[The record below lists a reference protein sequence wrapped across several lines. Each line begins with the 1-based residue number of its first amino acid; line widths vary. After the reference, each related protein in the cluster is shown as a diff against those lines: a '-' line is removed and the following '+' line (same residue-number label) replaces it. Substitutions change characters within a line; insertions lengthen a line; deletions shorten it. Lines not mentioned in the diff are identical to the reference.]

1 MSDYKVLFLCDGRA
15 CDNPCNPACK
25 YTSNPEHAS
34 YFEKIGEGNDATYWE
49 CDNLV
54 HSGKGKD
61 YDNMIPIAWMDEWSL
76 SHPDGTVVDML
87 TDWILLQKEKWNPL
101 NKASE

>member
-1 MSDYKVLFLCDGRA
+1 MSESNAPYKVLFLCDNRA

-34 YFEKIGEGNDATYWE
+34 YFVREGDTYWE
-49 CDNLV
+49 REALV
-54 HSGKGKD
+54 HSGKVKN
-61 YDNMIPIAWMDEWSL
+61 YDNMVPVAWMDEWSL

-87 TDWILLQKEKWNPL
+87 TDWILFQKEKWNPL
-101 NKASE
+101 SK